1 MRLFALLLLAV
12 AAILPIG
19 SPSSAGAAEKAR
31 LSVLATTDLHMYLQ
45 DYDYYTDRPDSG
57 VGLVRVAPLIAAE
70 RAATPNTLLL
80 DDGDLIEG
88 NPMGEY
94 LARQVKL
101 PAGTVHPA
109 MALMNQLGY
118 DAAVVGNH
126 EFNYGLD
133 FLQQT
138 LAGAKFPYLAGNV
151 DKLNPDGTVAGTLYP
166 PYVILERTLTTESGK
181 KLPIKIGVV
190 GVLTPQIMMWDADKL
205 KGKVDA
211 RDLVETARRLV
222 PEVRAKGAQIVIALT
237 HSGLGGGPARAM
249 EENAARWLAEIPGI
263 DALISGHSHQVFPGT
278 NNDFRSLKGVDMAR
292 GLLNGV
298 PTVMPGNHGSHLGVI
313 SLVLEGDGK
322 GWTIVDR
329 KAESRPVETFKEGRP
344 QPTTEPD
351 KALTA
356 MLKRFHEA
364 TLDYVRRP
372 VGTSKKRVQTY
383 LALVGDTVAVKLV
396 ADAQRWHVAQA
407 IKDDPALSKLP
418 ILSAAA
424 PFKSGGRPG
433 VDYYTD
439 FDAGPVAIRNVAD
452 LYLYPNTVAAVKLT
466 GSEIREYLESATR
479 IFNRI
484 DPAKA
489 ESQMLVDE
497 RVPSYVFDVIDG
509 LTYSIDVTQPQ
520 KYDRFGKVV
529 APEARRIHDLQ
540 YRGKPIGEDQQ
551 FIVVTNNYRA
561 NGGGEFPGMDGSKT
575 VYASPETTQQVL
587 VDYLRQHS
595 PLQPGLGSGWSFV
608 PVTTKGR
615 ILLATSPKALGLL
628 AGHKGLRPAGPGEKG
643 FTLLSVDL
651 REPQP

>member
-1 MRLFALLLLAV
+1 MRFPALLLLAV
-12 AAILPIG
+12 A
-19 SPSSAGAAEKAR
+19 SFVSAAADAAEKAR
-31 LSVLATTDLHMYLQ
+31 LSVMATTDLHMYLQ
-45 DYDYYTDRPDSG
+45 DYDYYADKPDNG

-94 LARQVKL
+94 LARQAKL
-101 PAGTVHPA
+101 PAGTLHPA
-109 MALMNQLGY
+109 MALMNQLAY

-126 EFNYGLD
+126 EFNYGLE
-133 FLQQT
+133 FLRQT

-151 DKLNPDGTVAGTLYP
+151 DKLNQDGSVAGTLYP

-181 KLPIKIGVV
+181 KLPIKIGVI

-205 KGKVDA
+205 KGKVDS
-211 RDLVETARRLV
+211 RDLVEAAKQLV
-222 PEVRAKGAQIVIALT
+222 PEVRARGAQIVIALV
-237 HSGLGGGPARAM
+237 HSGLGGGPAQSK
-249 EENAARWLAEIPGI
+249 EENAARWLAEIPGV

-278 NNDFRSLKGVDMAR
+278 NDYKTLKGVDMAR

-322 GWTIVDR
+322 DWKIVDR
-329 KAESRPVETFKEGRP
+329 KAESRPVQAFKDGRM
-344 QPTTEPD
+344 QATTEPD
-351 KALTA
+351 MALTA
-356 MLKRFHEA
+356 MLKPFHDQ

-407 IKDDPALSKLP
+407 IKNDPALSKLP

-424 PFKSGGRPG
+424 PFKAGGRPG

-452 LYLYPNTVAAVKLT
+452 LYLYPNTVSAVKMT
-466 GSEIREYLESATR
+466 GAEIREYLESASR

-484 DPAKA
+484 DPAKTDG
-489 ESQMLVDE
+489 QFLVNE
-497 RVPSYVFDVIDG
+497 TVPSYVFDVIDG

-520 KYDRFGKVV
+520 KYDRFGKMI
-529 APEARRIHDLQ
+529 APDARRIVDLKFQ
-540 YRGKPIGEDQQ
+540 GKPIGEDQE

-587 VDYLRQHS
+587 VDYLRLNS
-595 PLQPGLGSGWSFV
+595 PLQPGPGSGWSFV

-643 FTLLSVDL
+643 FTLLSIDL
-651 REPQP
+651 REPRP

>member
-1 MRLFALLLLAV
+1 MRLLALLLLAV
-12 AAILPIG
+12 ASIV
-19 SPSSAGAAEKAR
+19 PSAADAAEKAR
-31 LSVLATTDLHMYLQ
+31 LSVMATTDLHMYLQ
-45 DYDYYTDRPDSG
+45 DYDYYSDHPDEG
-57 VGLVRVAPLIAAE
+57 VGLVRLAPLIAAE

-94 LARQVKL
+94 VARQAKL
-101 PAGTVHPA
+101 PPGTVHPA

-151 DKLNPDGTVAGTLYP
+151 DRLNPDGSVAGTLLP
-166 PYVILERTLTTESGK
+166 PYVILDRMLTTESGQ
-181 KLPIKIGVV
+181 KLPIRIGVV
-190 GVLTPQIMMWDADKL
+190 GVLTPQIMKWDADKL

-237 HSGLGGGPARAM
+237 HSGLGGGPAQPM
-249 EENAARWLAEIPGI
+249 EENAARWLSEIPGV
-263 DALISGHSHQVFPGT
+263 DALVSGHSHQVFPGT
-278 NNDFRSLKGVDMAR
+278 SDFRTLRGADTAR

-322 GWTIVDR
+322 NWKIIDR
-329 KAESRPVETFKEGRP
+329 KAESRPVQIFKDGRL
-344 QPTTEPD
+344 QATTEPD
-351 KALTA
+351 MTLTA
-356 MLKRFHEA
+356 ALKPFHDA
-364 TLDYVRRP
+364 TLEYVRRP

-407 IKDDPALSKLP
+407 IKDDPVLSKLP

-424 PFKSGGRPG
+424 PFKAGGRPG

-479 IFNRI
+479 IFNQI
-484 DPAKA
+484 EPSKT
-489 ESQMLVDE
+489 ESQFLVDE
-497 RVPSYVFDVIDG
+497 RVPSYTFDVIDG
-509 LTYSIDVTQPQ
+509 LTYSIDVTQPI

-529 APEARRIHDLQ
+529 APDARRIHDLRYQ
-540 YRGKPIGEDQQ
+540 GKPIGEDQQ
-551 FIVVTNNYRA
+551 FIVATNNYRA
-561 NGGGEFPGMDGSKT
+561 NGGGDFPGMDGSRT

-587 VDYLRQHS
+587 VNYLRLHS
-595 PLQPGLGSGWSFV
+595 PLQPGPGSGWSFV
-608 PVTTKGR
+608 PVETKGR
-615 ILLATSPKALGLL
+615 VLLATSPKALGLL
-628 AGHKGLRPAGPGEKG
+628 AGHKGLRPAGPARDG
-643 FTLLSVDL
+643 FTFLAVDL
-651 REPQP
+651 REPRP

>member
-1 MRLFALLLLAV
+1 MRFFALLLLAV
-12 AAILPIG
+12 ASLLPIG
-19 SPSSAGAAEKAR
+19 TPSSAGAAEKAR
-31 LSVLATTDLHMYLQ
+31 LSVMATTDLHMYLQ
-45 DYDYYTDRPDSG
+45 DYDYYSDKPDSG

-94 LARQVKL
+94 LARQAKL
-101 PAGTVHPA
+101 PPGTVHPA

-126 EFNYGLD
+126 EFNYGLE

-138 LAGAKFPYLAGNV
+138 LAAAKFPYLAGNV
-151 DKLNPDGTVAGTLYP
+151 DKLNTDGSVAGTLYP

-181 KLPIKIGVV
+181 TLPIKIGVI
-190 GVLTPQIMMWDADKL
+190 GVLTPQIMMWDRDKL
-205 KGKVDA
+205 TGKVDS
-211 RDLVETARRLV
+211 RDLVEAARKLV
-222 PEVRAKGAQIVIALT
+222 PEVRGKGAQIVIVLA
-237 HSGLGGGPARAM
+237 HSGLGGGPAQAK

-278 NNDFRSLKGVDMAR
+278 NDYRTLKGVDMAR

-313 SLVLEGDGK
+313 SFVLEGDDK
-322 GWTIVDR
+322 GWKIVER
-329 KAESRPVETFKEGRP
+329 KAESRPVQIFKEGRP
-344 QPTTEPD
+344 QATTEPD
-351 KALTA
+351 LSLTA
-356 MLKRFHEA
+356 MLKPVHEA

-372 VGTSKKRVQTY
+372 VGSSKKRVQTY

-407 IKDDPALSKLP
+407 IKDDPALGKLP

-433 VDYYTD
+433 ADYYTD

-452 LYLYPNTVAAVKLT
+452 LYLYPNTVTAVKLT
-466 GSEIREYLESATR
+466 GAEIREYLESATR

-484 DPAKA
+484 DPAKTDN
-489 ESQMLVDE
+489 QILVDGN
-497 RVPSYVFDVIDG
+497 VPSYVFDVIDG
-509 LTYSIDVTQPQ
+509 LTYSIDVTQPN
-520 KYDRFGKVV
+520 KYDRFGKVI
-529 APEARRIHDLQ
+529 APAARRIHELRYQ
-540 YRGKPIGEDQQ
+540 GTPIDESQE
-551 FIVVTNNYRA
+551 FIIVTNNYRA

-595 PLQPGLGSGWSFV
+595 PLQPGPGSGWSFV
-608 PVTTKGR
+608 PVATQGR
-615 ILLATSPKALGLL
+615 VLLATSPKALGLL
-628 AGHKGLRPAGPGEKG
+628 TGHKGLRPAGPGEKG

-651 REPQP
+651 REPRP